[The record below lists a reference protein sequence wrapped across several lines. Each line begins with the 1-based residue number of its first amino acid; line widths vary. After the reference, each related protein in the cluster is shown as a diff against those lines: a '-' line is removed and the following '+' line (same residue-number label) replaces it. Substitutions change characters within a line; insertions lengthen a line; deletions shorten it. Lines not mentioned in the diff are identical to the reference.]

1 MARITRYSC
10 EETFR
15 RMDDFLDRELSAAE
29 VALVREHLAVCEEC
43 AHEYAFERSVLDS
56 LRDRLRRVAVPSAL
70 VQRVLSRLR

>member
-1 MARITRYSC
+1 MAPITRYTC

-43 AHEYAFERSVLDS
+43 THEYAFERAVLDA
-56 LRDRLRRVAVPSAL
+56 LREKLRRVAMPADL
-70 VQRVLSRLR
+70 AQRVLPRLR